1 MRSWLFV
8 PGNRPDRI
16 AKARGLSADV
26 LILDLE
32 DSVVIFEKAAARSCV
47 LEALREPRGAN
58 RLWVRVN
65 PLETSDFEA
74 DLDTALAGGA
84 DGIVLPKAESGA
96 CIRALGAACAAR
108 GQACPPVLAIAT
120 ETARAIF
127 GLGSYAGLSS
137 SLAGLTW
144 GAEDLSAALGSA
156 RSRGEDGTLTGP
168 YALARNLTLFG
179 AVAAEVQPV
188 DTVWTD
194 IRDLAGLEAECLE
207 AVRDGFTGKMAIH
220 PAQVPIINRCFRPSE
235 EEIEVA
241 RRIVEAFAA
250 APTAGV
256 VAIDGEMIDMP
267 HLKRSRLILQR
278 AGEAT

>member
-16 AKARGLSADV
+16 VKARGLSADV

-32 DSVVIFEKAAARSCV
+32 DSVAAPEKAAARACV
-47 LEALREPRGAN
+47 LEALCAPRGPN

-65 PLETSDFEA
+65 PLHSSDFDA
-74 DLDTALAGGA
+74 DLDTALKGGA
-84 DGIVLPKAESGA
+84 DGIVLPKAESGESV
-96 CIRALGAACAAR
+96 RALGAACATR
-108 GQACPPVLAIAT
+108 GRTCLPVLAIAT

-127 GLGSYAGLSS
+127 GLGSYAGLSPD
-137 SLAGLTW
+137 LAGLTW

-156 RSRGEDGTLTGP
+156 RSRGGDGALTGP

-179 AVAAEVQPV
+179 AVAAEVQPI

-194 IRDLAGLEAECLE
+194 IRDLAGLEQECLA

-220 PAQVPIINRCFRPSE
+220 PAQVAIINRCFRPSD
-235 EEIEVA
+235 EEIAVA

-250 APTAGV
+250 DPAAGV

-278 AGEAT
+278 AGEQA